1 MMIFSNFEPFN
12 FKIYTNN
19 DFEADRLII
28 QAESL
33 LRLITS
39 KTQLKKYDLIV
50 IDEVESILRQFNSH
64 TTFRGKAPRTFD
76 FLVGLLKHPETKMIT
91 LDGDLD
97 DRTYDCINGLCKS
110 IHIHNT
116 TNFDTKTINVMNVK
130 ETFENKIFND
140 LDLNLKLVIPT
151 MSATIGADMYDKLRK
166 KNHNKIFYIIVGL
179 HQMKIN

>member
-1 MMIFSNFEPFN
+1 MSYRLTLSYDVFSNFEPFN
-12 FKIYTNN
+12 FQIYTNN

-76 FLVGLLKHPETKMIT
+76 FLIGLLKHPETKMIT

-97 DRTYDCINGLCKS
+97 NRTYDFINGLGKS
-110 IHIHNT
+110 I
-116 TNFDTKTINVMNVK
+116 KYSQY
-130 ETFENKIFND
+130 NKI
-140 LDLNLKLVIPT
+140 
-151 MSATIGADMYDKLRK
+151 
-166 KNHNKIFYIIVGL
+166 
-179 HQMKIN
+179 

>member
-1 MMIFSNFEPFN
+1 MFVYISLFRSFN

-76 FLVGLLKHPETKMIT
+76 FLIGFM
-91 LDGDLD
+91 
-97 DRTYDCINGLCKS
+97 
-110 IHIHNT
+110 
-116 TNFDTKTINVMNVK
+116 KT
-130 ETFENKIFND
+130 
-140 LDLNLKLVIPT
+140 P
-151 MSATIGADMYDKLRK
+151 
-166 KNHNKIFYIIVGL
+166 
-179 HQMKIN
+179 